1 MLELKADKL
10 WEHFEESKKHRDE
23 HLQNETA
30 TIERMHGSGY
40 KGDSPAGSSA
50 NHQAEWLSVM
60 LPLLMYR
67 DPRVTA
73 VAHAAGTDQS
83 AQAMAFAM
91 NRISRQQRLGEFLQ
105 PVGRDFSLYWSA
117 VFVSNKR
124 HPGMSA
130 EVGDDAWMPQTQH
143 LNWSQF
149 GFDPHCGSIRD
160 ARYTWHTWTADRDDL
175 LEQARKDAEDG
186 DDSWDIEAIEK
197 AVADTGFNEIGGKD
211 RSVKRDEIVAVEFW
225 VRDAKVDES
234 LTGEDGFHG
243 VICTLSVSGQSKG
256 QFLRKPR
263 DYYGPQRG
271 PHVLFGCY
279 SVPKDPWP
287 LAPLRMSE
295 PQEIAAMKM
304 ADTVNHAALTYRRV
318 LLVPAGSK
326 DKAAIK
332 KALRT
337 TRIDEVIEV
346 SGLTPDAKPISVE
359 IGGVT
364 DQMLRNKAALDQQL
378 QDISGLDSQ
387 QIGRA
392 DADATATASAIADN
406 KAQTR
411 REFII
416 DQFHCGVRDLLER
429 MAWFVW
435 SDDRVIVPLD
445 QSAAQKIGLPQMM
458 AQPAWRGGE
467 QMPFESLD
475 IQLDAMSVSRVTEP
489 LHQRRVLQAVSMIPQ
504 LVPQIRA
511 FPEVEWPRILSML
524 GEALGMP
531 DLGSVVNVEFA
542 RALAGLQGAQPEE
555 GQPRMAGDAGVRGG
569 LGLDLQSE
577 RMETPGRMMG
587 AAVGVA

>member
-1 MLELKADKL
+1 MLKLEADKL
-10 WEHFEESKKHRDE
+10 WEHFEESKEYRDR
-23 HLQNETA
+23 HLQTESA

-40 KGDSPAGSSA
+40 KGDNPSASSA

-60 LPLLMYR
+60 LPRLMYR

-83 AQAMAFAM
+83 ATAMAYAM

-105 PVGRDFSLYWSA
+105 PVARDYSLYWSA

-130 EVGDDAWMPQTQH
+130 EVGDDSWMPQAQH

-149 GFDPHCGSIRD
+149 GMDPHAGSIRE
-160 ARYTWHTWTADRDDL
+160 ARYTWHTWVADRDDL
-175 LEQARKDAEDG
+175 IEQAEQDKADG
-186 DDSWDIEAIEK
+186 DDSWDIAAIEH
-197 AVADTGFNEIGGKD
+197 AVADTGMKEVGGDERK
-211 RSVKRDEIVAVEFW
+211 VKREEIVAVEFW
-225 VRDAKVDES
+225 VRDAKVDKT
-234 LTGEDGFHG
+234 LTSEDGFNG
-243 VICTLSVSGQSKG
+243 VICTLCVSGDSKG
-256 QFLRKPR
+256 KFLRKPR
-263 DYYGPQRG
+263 DYYGHPRG

-295 PQEIAAMKM
+295 PQELAAMRM
-304 ADTVNHAALTYRRV
+304 ADVVNHAALTYRRV

-326 DKAAIK
+326 DKAAIR

-364 DQMLRNKAALDQQL
+364 DQMLKNKAVLDQQL

-387 QIGRA
+387 QVGRA
-392 DADATATASAIADN
+392 DPKATATAAAIADTN
-406 KAQTR
+406 VQTR
-411 REFII
+411 AEFII

-435 SDDRVIVPLD
+435 SDDRVIVPLGQD
-445 QSAAQKIGLPQMM
+445 AQQALGMPTMGAAWQ
-458 AQPAWRGGE
+458 GGE
-467 QMPFESLD
+467 TMPFESLD
-475 IQLDAMSVSRVTEP
+475 LQLDMMSVSRVTEP
-489 LHQRRVLQAVSMIPQ
+489 LHQRRVLQAVSLIPQ
-504 LVPQIRA
+504 LVPQIRM
-511 FPEVEWPRILSML
+511 FPEVEWPKILSML

-542 RALAGLQGAQPEE
+542 MQLAGMQGAPQQAE
-555 GQPRMAGDAGVRGG
+555 QPRMGGDLG
-569 LGLDLQSE
+569 LKNGLDLGARSE

-587 AAVGVA
+587 AAMGVA